1 MGLWCGFYFE
11 EVIMFGLYLLI
22 VVNNFIS
29 VMVCG
34 VLGYIDVGLVFLGV
48 GVFLWLS
55 FELVILQCLCSLGEL
70 FMVLWILFGI

>member
-1 MGLWCGFYFE
+1 M
-11 EVIMFGLYLLI
+11 

-34 VLGYIDVGLVFLGV
+34 VFGYNDVGLVFLGV

-55 FELVILQCLCSLGEL
+55 LELVILQ
-70 FMVLWILFGI
+70 

>member
-11 EVIMFGLYLLI
+11 EVIMSGLYLLI

-55 FELVILQCLCSLGEL
+55 FELVIL
-70 FMVLWILFGI
+70 

>member
-55 FELVILQCLCSLGEL
+55 FELVIL
-70 FMVLWILFGI
+70 